1 MTKVYCQRQGK
12 KKKKATFN
20 YEYKLLSTW
29 WSCLNHKISDK
40 KAENELFIGIEE
52 QDVVQSLCES
62 KPLLFMHIHPYIL
75 VSTAED
81 THCLQVEM
89 QVAELI
95 NTGSVNLSL
104 RAGTDFMNEKVAV
117 PLAKTET
124 NKQRIPWYFLN

>member
-1 MTKVYCQRQGK
+1 M
-12 KKKKATFN
+12 
-20 YEYKLLSTW
+20 
-29 WSCLNHKISDK
+29 NHKISDK

-62 KPLLFMHIHPYIL
+62 KSLLFMHIHPYIL

-124 NKQRIPWYFLN
+124 NKQRIP